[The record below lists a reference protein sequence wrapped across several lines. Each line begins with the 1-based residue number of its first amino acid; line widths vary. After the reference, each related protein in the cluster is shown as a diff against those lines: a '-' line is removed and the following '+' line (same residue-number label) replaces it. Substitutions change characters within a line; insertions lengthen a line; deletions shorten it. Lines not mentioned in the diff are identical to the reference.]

1 MLDNLI
7 KHSLRSF
14 KSQWSYI
21 LINITGLS
29 IGITCSLLIALYILS
44 EVTNDRFNVKRDRIY
59 NIVTDLK
66 CGYDRSGTEAISPAR
81 LGPEILSEFPE
92 VMDFL
97 RMKRMHNRF
106 WERETILTYNNQ
118 TYTEENIIEADSSFF
133 NFFTIPVL
141 RGDPEN
147 LLNAPGKIVLSASV
161 SNKIFGNQNP
171 VDKIL
176 KIGKD
181 PTMYVVTGVMGD
193 IPGNSHFK
201 AGVLV
206 SMLSD
211 HLSYNLDWDNG
222 QLNTY
227 LLLKPSADYR
237 SVNKKLKLLAVK
249 HLGPEIQKYY
259 NLSSDEC
266 LDMGYKYEY
275 YLQKL
280 TDIHFDTS
288 IKPHFL
294 PTGNPKLLKIL
305 GGIAFLILLVA
316 AINFTNLSTAQAS
329 ARTKEVALKKLSG
342 STRGMLIAQFLAES
356 VIMSFASTVI
366 ALFIIKIVLPIFD
379 DLLDT
384 NLTLNLTAT
393 WYMIPF
399 ILLFSLITG
408 IIAGSYPAFFLSSF
422 SPYRILKGGKDNNSH
437 KGSLRK
443 VLVVLQFTISIFLI
457 ESTLIMYR
465 QLFYMLKRDPG
476 FNSAQLLVLENEE
489 ELGANAR
496 SFKETTAMIPG
507 VINMTSSV
515 SVPGGSHNFSTGY
528 TLEGKKDEIMNMRM
542 YWVDCNFLQ
551 TYSMKLQSGRFFNKE
566 FLSDAQACIL
576 NESAIKKF
584 NIDPEKM
591 RIGVEDRPGIIDYYP
606 VIGVVKD
613 FIFESQRNQIEPC
626 IIILKPER
634 KRPRYITVKIS
645 PQNYRE
651 TIRKIVAN
659 WKEFTSHEPLQYAF
673 VDDIMKQLYI
683 KERQNA
689 IIAVISSI
697 LAIFIAA
704 LGLYGL
710 TSHHVE
716 HHTKEI
722 GVRKALGS
730 TVPGICFL
738 ISKEIIILVAIS
750 VLFSFPVIYYVSGKW
765 LENFYYRISPDIFTF
780 LGGLFIAMLIAL
792 LTISYH
798 TFKAANTNPADS
810 LRYE

>member
-1 MLDNLI
+1 MLNNLI

-14 KSQWSYI
+14 KSQQSYI

-29 IGITCSLLIALYILS
+29 IGIACSLLIALYILS
-44 EVTNDRFNVKRDRIY
+44 EVTYDRFNVKRDRIY
-59 NIVTDLK
+59 NIVTDLR
-66 CGYDRSGTEAISPAR
+66 CGSARSGTEAITPAR
-81 LGPEILSEFPE
+81 LGPEILTEFPE
-92 VMDFL
+92 VEDFL
-97 RMKRMHNRF
+97 RMKRKHNSF
-106 WERETILTYNNQ
+106 WESETIITYNNQ
-118 TYTEENIIEADSSFF
+118 TYTEENIIEADPSFF

-161 SNKIFGNQNP
+161 ANKIFGNQNP

-181 PTMYVVTGVMGD
+181 PATYVVTGVMGD

-211 HLSYNLDWDNG
+211 HLSNNLDWDNG

-237 SVNKKLKLLAVK
+237 NVNKKLKLLAVK

-259 NLSSDEC
+259 NLSSDEF
-266 LDMGYKYEY
+266 LDLGYKYEY

-280 TDIHFDTS
+280 TDIHFNTS

-305 GGIAFLILLVA
+305 GGIAFLILVVA

-356 VIMSFASTVI
+356 VIISFVSTVI
-366 ALFIIKIVLPIFD
+366 ALFIIKIVLPFFD

-384 NLTLNLTAT
+384 NITLNLTAT
-393 WYMIPF
+393 WYMVPF
-399 ILLFSLITG
+399 ILVFSLITG

-422 SPYRILKGGKDNNSH
+422 NPYRVLKGGKDNNSH
-437 KGSLRK
+437 KGGLRK

-457 ESTLIMYR
+457 VSTLIMYS
-465 QLFYMLKRDPG
+465 QLIYMLKRDPG

-496 SFKETTAMIPG
+496 SFKETTAIIPG
-507 VINMTSSV
+507 VVNMTSSV
-515 SVPGGSHNFSTGY
+515 SVPGGSQNFSTGY

-542 YWVDCNFLQ
+542 YWVDYNFLQ
-551 TYSMKLQSGRFFNKE
+551 TYGMILLSGRFFNKE
-566 FLSDAQACIL
+566 FLSDAQTCIL

-591 RIGVEDRPGIIDYYP
+591 RIGVANRPGIIDYYP
-606 VIGVVKD
+606 IIGVVKD
-613 FIFESQRNQIEPC
+613 FISESQRNQIEPC

-645 PQNYRE
+645 PVNYRE
-651 TIRKIVAN
+651 TMRKIVAN
-659 WKEFTSHEPLQYAF
+659 WKESTSYEPLQYAF

-710 TSHHVE
+710 TSHYVE

-738 ISKEIIILVAIS
+738 ISREIIILVAIS

-780 LGGLFIAMLIAL
+780 LGGLFIALLIAL